1 LRDHADRLDAAGL
14 HVLGISFDSVDENRA
29 FADESDFA
37 FGLLCDVDRSVGMA
51 YGAADAPEAGYA
63 KRISYVIGK
72 DGRILHAYPKVDP
85 NTHLDQVLGDLA
97 AG

>member
-1 LRDHADRLDAAGL
+1 MRDHADRVDAAGL

-29 FADESDFA
+29 FAEKFA
-37 FGLLCDVDRSVGMA
+37 FPFRLLCDIDRSVGMA

-63 KRISYVIGK
+63 KRISYVIDE

-85 NTHLDQVLGDLA
+85 NTHLDQVLGDLGA
-97 AG
+97 S